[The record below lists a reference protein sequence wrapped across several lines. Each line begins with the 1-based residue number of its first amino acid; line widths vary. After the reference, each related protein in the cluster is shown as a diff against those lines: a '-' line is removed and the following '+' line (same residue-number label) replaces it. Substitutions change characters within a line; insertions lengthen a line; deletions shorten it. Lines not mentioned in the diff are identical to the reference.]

1 VLDFSLSV
9 LALKLYYSYME
20 LLRAKEIAYACG
32 GKLYGEDRTFLGFC
46 TDSREIKEGE
56 VFVALRGSKYDGH
69 NFIHHAF
76 SKGAVGVITCREVNI
91 PKGKFAVLV
100 EDTFLA
106 LRKIAE
112 YKRKHFKGKVI
123 GVVGSAGKTTT
134 KEMIAFLL
142 SKRGKVC
149 KTPKNYN
156 SQVGVPLSV
165 ANFEEDCHFWV
176 VEMGAS
182 QKGDVKSLVE
192 LVKPQVRVITA
203 IGEEHLET
211 FGCLDDVIAGN
222 GEVFEGMSQEDW
234 AVIPQYVRHCYQLRK
249 VITFGEGG
257 DIQAKDISLT
267 EEKLSFSVEGIKIEL
282 SVPSLALME
291 NALCTL
297 GVLKAIGYDWR
308 EMSSHMAEFKPVE
321 QRFNLIKKE
330 GLLIID
336 DTYNANPPSVRKA
349 LESLSM
355 FQGYKIALLGDMLEL
370 GASSQNY
377 HQQIGQLCAKLNID
391 ECLFYGDEMLF
402 AYQECLRYNKNCYH
416 SLLKEEVI
424 KYLKSKLRERTVLL
438 IKGSRGMRMEE
449 FLQWLT
455 A

>member
-1 VLDFSLSV
+1 MRFLT
-9 LALKLYYSYME
+9 
-20 LLRAKEIAYACG
+20 AKELAYACG
-32 GKLYGEDRTFLGFC
+32 GKLYGEDRAFLGFC

-56 VFVALRGSKYDGH
+56 VFVALRGNKHDGH
-69 NFIHHAF
+69 NFIRHAF
-76 SKGAVGVITCREVNI
+76 SKGAVGVITCKEINV

-112 YKRKHFKGKVI
+112 YKRKQFKGKVI

-142 SKRGKVC
+142 SKKGKVC

-182 QKGDVKSLVE
+182 QKGDVKNLVE
-192 LVKPQVRVITA
+192 LVKPHVRVITA

-234 AVIPQYVRHCYQLRK
+234 AIIPQYVRHCYQLRK
-249 VITFGEGG
+249 IITFGEGG
-257 DIQAKDISLT
+257 DIQAKDIHLT
-267 EEKLSFSVEGIKIEL
+267 EEKISFNIESIKIEL
-282 SVPSLALME
+282 SIPSLALME

-297 GVLKAIGYDWR
+297 GVVKALGYDWK
-308 EMSSHMAEFKPVE
+308 EVSSHIVEFKPVK

-336 DTYNANPPSVRKA
+336 DTYNANPLSVRKA

-370 GASSQNY
+370 GELSQKY

-391 ECLFYGDEMLF
+391 EYLFYGNEMLF
-402 AYQECLRYNKNCYH
+402 AYQECLRYNKNCHH
-416 SLLKEEVI
+416 SFSKEDVI
-424 KYLKSKLRERTVLL
+424 KYLKSKLREGMVLL

-449 FLQWLT
+449 YLQWLT
-455 A
+455 V